1 MPFAAYPSVVVYK
14 TPGDKSKRNAV
25 THLIWGDLVK
35 ELGPREGDW
44 VKVRGRRKIGWVHN
58 KDLQQEALLELDFV
72 DIGQGDSCLVGTP
85 QGRRFLVDAGE
96 GDNLYRFLRWRFD
109 RFKEP
114 LVLESAIIS
123 HPDKDHFGGL
133 KYLVEEKKISF
144 GTFFHN
150 GIVERSGKKSLGTVI
165 KQGKTKYLADVI
177 VDRQQLQGLLDDPE
191 KRGKKVYANLLKK
204 ALDTGRV
211 EDIRM
216 LCSEDGFVPGYEPGK
231 ALSIQVLGPVPEKG
245 PRSERLLRVFGT
257 EGETINGHSVILRL
271 CYGKVVI
278 MLGGDLNVP
287 SEKYLLS
294 HYTGLNPDPTT
305 PDEEE
310 KLIHVARRTF
320 ESDIAKACHHGSADL
335 CERYLQAVNSMTTV
349 ISSGDN
355 ESYSHPRPDALGA
368 IGKYGRGIRP
378 LIFSTELAR
387 SAKEIIKHPFLFRKQ
402 HRELRKQLTEAQ
414 AAAERV
420 LIEKKMDQLMQ
431 QLERSIAVYGMI
443 NLRTDGEKA
452 VVAQKLERPRSRA
465 EKWDIYKLEPGPD
478 GRLTYTVR

>member
-1 MPFAAYPSVVVYK
+1 MPFAAYPSVVMYK

-25 THLIWGDLVK
+25 THLIWGDLIK
-35 ELGPREGDW
+35 EQGPREGDW
-44 VKVRGRRKIGWVHN
+44 VRVYSRRKFGWIH
-58 KDLQQEALLELDFV
+58 KQDLQEDPLLELDFV
-72 DIGQGDSCLVGTP
+72 DIGQGDSCLVSTP
-85 QGRRFLVDAGE
+85 EGRRFLVDAGE

-114 LVLESAIIS
+114 LVLESAILS

-133 KYLVEEKKISF
+133 KPLAEEKKISF
-144 GTFFHN
+144 GTIFHN
-150 GIVERSGKKSLGTVI
+150 GIVERSGKNSFGTVI
-165 KQGKTKYLADVI
+165 KQGKTKYLGDVI
-177 VDRQQLQGLLDDPE
+177 VDREQLLAILDDPE
-191 KRGKKVYANLLKK
+191 KRGKMVYANLLKK

-211 EDIRM
+211 GDMRM

-245 PRSERLLRVFGT
+245 ARGERLLRFFGT
-257 EGETINGHSVILRL
+257 ESETANGHSVILRL

-294 HYTGLNPDPTT
+294 HYTGIDPDAATA
-305 PDEEE
+305 EEE
-310 KLIHVARRTF
+310 AKLIASARKVF

-335 CERYLQAVNSMTTV
+335 CERYLQAVNSMATV

-368 IGKYGRGIRP
+368 IGKYGRGTRP

-387 SAKEIIKHPFLFRKQ
+387 SAKEIIKHPYLFRQEIRNLAK
-402 HRELRKQLTEAQ
+402 ELDLAEKESEKEAIRKKL
-414 AAAERV
+414 
-420 LIEKKMDQLMQ
+420 EKKMQE
-431 QLERSIAVYGMI
+431 LERSIAVYGMI
-443 NLRTDGEKA
+443 NVRTDGEKA
-452 VVAQKLERPRSRA
+452 MVAQKLERPRSNA
-465 EKWDIYKLEPGPD
+465 EKWDIYELEPGAD
-478 GRLTYTVR
+478 GRLSYQGR

>member
-1 MPFAAYPSVVVYK
+1 MPFASYPSAVIYRN
-14 TPGDKSKRNAV
+14 PADKSKGNAV
-25 THLIWGDLVK
+25 THLIWGDWVK

-44 VKVRGRRKIGWVHN
+44 IKVYGRRKIGWIHK
-58 KDLQQEALLELDFV
+58 KDLQENQLLELDFV
-72 DIGQGDSCLVGTP
+72 DIGQGDSCLVTTP
-85 QGRRFLVDAGE
+85 EGGRFLVDAGE

-114 LVLESAIIS
+114 LVLESVIIS

-133 KYLVEEKKISF
+133 KPLVDEKKISF
-144 GTFFHN
+144 GTIFHN
-150 GIVERSGKKSLGTVI
+150 GIVERSGRNSFGTVI

-177 VDRQQLQGLLDDPE
+177 VDRQQLLRILDDPE

-204 ALDTGRV
+204 AFDTGRV
-211 EDIRM
+211 GDMRM
-216 LCSEDGFVPGYEPGK
+216 LCSEDSFVPGYEQVKP
-231 ALSIQVLGPVPEKG
+231 LSIQVLGPVPEKG
-245 PRSERLLRVFGT
+245 PGGERLLRVFGT
-257 EGETINGHSVILRL
+257 ESQTVNGHSVILRL
-271 CYGKVVI
+271 CYGHVVI

-294 HYTGLNPDPTT
+294 HYTGLDPDPKT

-310 KLIHVARRTF
+310 RLISSARGTF

-335 CERYLQAVNSMTTV
+335 CERYLQAVNSMATV

-368 IGKYGRGIRP
+368 IGKYGRGTKP

-387 SAKEIIKHPFLFRKQ
+387 SAKEIIKHPYLFRQ
-402 HRELRKQLTEAQ
+402 EIRDLAKQLDLAETESDKEAV
-414 AAAERV
+414 RKK
-420 LIEKKMDQLMQ
+420 LEKKMA

-443 NLRTDGEKA
+443 NVRTDGEKA
-452 VVAQKLERPRSRA
+452 IVAQKLERPRSKA
-465 EKWDIYKLEPGPD
+465 EKWDIYELEPGAD
-478 GRLTYTVR
+478 GRLAYTGN

>member
-1 MPFAAYPSVVVYK
+1 MPFAGYPSVVVYK
-14 TPGDKSKRNAV
+14 TPGVRSKRNAV
-25 THLIWGDLVK
+25 THLIWGDWVK

-44 VKVRGRRKIGWVHN
+44 VKVRGRRRIGWVHK
-58 KDLQQEALLELDFV
+58 KDLQPEALLELDFV

-85 QGRRFLVDAGE
+85 EGRRFLVDAGE

-133 KYLVEEKKISF
+133 KYLVEDKRISF

-150 GIVERSGKKSLGTVI
+150 GIVERSGKNSLGTVI
-165 KQGKTKYLADVI
+165 KQGKTKYLAEVI
-177 VDRQQLQGLLDDPE
+177 ADRQQLHGILDDPE

-211 EDIRM
+211 GDIRM
-216 LCSEDGFVPGYEPGK
+216 LCAEDGFVPGYEAGK
-231 ALSIQVLGPVPEKG
+231 ALSIQILGPVPEEG
-245 PRSERLLRVFGT
+245 PRRERLLRVFGT
-257 EGETINGHSVILRL
+257 ESETVNGHSVILRL

-287 SEKYLLS
+287 SEKFLLS
-294 HYTGLNPDPTT
+294 HYTGLNPDPAT

-310 KLIHVARRTF
+310 KLIGLARRTF

-335 CERYLQAVNSMTTV
+335 CERYLQAVNSMATV

-387 SAKEIIKHPFLFRKQ
+387 SAKEIIKHPYLFRQ
-402 HRELRKQLTEAQ
+402 EIRDLAKQLALAETEAEK
-414 AAAERV
+414 ERIRKK
-420 LIEKKMDQLMQ
+420 LEKKIIL
-431 QLERSIAVYGMI
+431 LERSIAVYGMI
-443 NLRTDGEKA
+443 NVRTDGGKA
-452 VVAQKLERPRSRA
+452 IVAQKLERPRSKA
-465 EKWDIYKLEPGPD
+465 EKWDIYKLEPGSD
-478 GRLTYTVR
+478 GRLAYTGR

>member
-25 THLIWGDLVK
+25 THLIWGDWIK
-35 ELGPREGDW
+35 DLGPRDGDW
-44 VKVRGRRKIGWVHN
+44 VKVRGRRKIGWIHK
-58 KDLQQEALLELDFV
+58 KDIQENRLLELDFV
-72 DIGQGDSCLVGTP
+72 DIGQGDSCLIGTP
-85 QGRRFLVDAGE
+85 EGRHFLVDAGE

-114 LVLESAIIS
+114 LTLESAIIS

-133 KYLVEEKKISF
+133 KYLVEEEKISF
-144 GTFFHN
+144 STIFHN
-150 GIVERSGKKSLGTVI
+150 GIVERSGRNSLGTVI
-165 KQGKTKYLADVI
+165 KQGNTRYLADVI
-177 VDRQQLQGLLDDPE
+177 VDRQQLLQILDDPL

-204 ALDTGRV
+204 ALDTGRIV
-211 EDIRM
+211 DIRM
-216 LCSEDGFVPGYEPGK
+216 LCSEDGFVPGYEEGK
-231 ALSIQVLGPVPEKG
+231 ALSIQVLGPVPERG
-245 PRSERLLRVFGT
+245 PHGERILRRFGT
-257 EGETINGHSVILRL
+257 DGETVNGHSVILRL
-271 CYGKVVI
+271 CYGHVVI

-294 HYTGLNPDPTT
+294 HYTGLDPDPRTS
-305 PDEEE
+305 DEEE
-310 KLIHVARRTF
+310 KLISFARRTF

-335 CERYLQAVNSMTTV
+335 CERYLQAVNSMATV

-387 SAKEIIKHPFLFRKQ
+387 SAKEIIKHPYLFRKEI
-402 HRELRKQLTEAQ
+402 RDLAKQLDLAETESDK
-414 AAAERV
+414 EPIRKK
-420 LIEKKMDQLMQ
+420 LEKAMM

-443 NLRTDGEKA
+443 NVRTDGEKA
-452 VVAQKLERPRSRA
+452 IIAQKLERPRSKA
-465 EKWDIYKLEPGPD
+465 EKWDIYELKQGPD
-478 GRLTYTVR
+478 GRLAYAGH